1 MGRLVLSVR
10 SMVVNV
16 RANQTLSGDVARPVA
31 LDFMVSLTADLV
43 IVLQLHFVRL
53 IQVSSR
59 FKVLTAIF

>member
-1 MGRLVLSVR
+1 
-10 SMVVNV
+10 MVVNV